1 MREYAPLI
9 IFLVLYI
16 SRLRWRFTCVLN
28 QRFTFPIMVKVYFQK
43 AMLATENRL
52 MLFHNM
58 TSTRSLKQPAISFTY
73 FYHQ

>member
-1 MREYAPLI
+1 MREYTLLI
-9 IFLVLYI
+9 SFLMLCI

-28 QRFTFPIMVKVYFQK
+28 QRFTFPIMVKAYFQK
-43 AMLATENRL
+43 AMFATENRL

-58 TSTRSLKQPAISFTY
+58 NSTRILKQPAISFTY